1 MRVIGQIA
9 HPSLKI
15 SVFRNDNRLSVKFEN
30 AQYETT
36 FKMGDD
42 DRFRTVADVERFV
55 DPTFLLE
62 IQTIF
67 QQMHAARLSTMA
79 RQFPPVSA
87 QEFEEII

>member
-30 AQYETT
+30 THYETT

-42 DRFRTVADVERFV
+42 DRFRSVADVEQFV
-55 DPTFLLE
+55 DAVFLQE
-62 IQTIF
+62 IQGVF
-67 QQMHAARLSTMA
+67 QQMHAARLSAMA
-79 RQFPPVSA
+79 RQFPAASA